1 MIHVLKKQKHP
12 PTPPGTHH
20 PELSSRVFSDVK
32 LAFLLGTYTFE
43 ADTYAVLWLM
53 RIRFCKFFRIT
64 WTIKQHRYIKLVH
77 VLLYNIL
84 GRYFGMILRYFFG

>member
-32 LAFLLGTYTFE
+32 LAFLLDAYTFE
-43 ADTYAVLWLM
+43 VDM
-53 RIRFCKFFRIT
+53 
-64 WTIKQHRYIKLVH
+64 
-77 VLLYNIL
+77 LYYD
-84 GRYFGMILRYFFG
+84 G